1 MPYSFVLNRSLNYMV
16 LLNQRQHGTEM
27 KITINLA
34 IFIFERVAGQSC
46 ELMGQSAWS
55 VLYLFVFSID
65 PRWQTVT
72 GQYVT
77 HWNYFLFVR

>member
-1 MPYSFVLNRSLNYMV
+1 MV

-55 VLYLFVFSID
+55 VTGNWSVCYSLKLFLVCPIN
-65 PRWQTVT
+65 
-72 GQYVT
+72 GA
-77 HWNYFLFVR
+77 